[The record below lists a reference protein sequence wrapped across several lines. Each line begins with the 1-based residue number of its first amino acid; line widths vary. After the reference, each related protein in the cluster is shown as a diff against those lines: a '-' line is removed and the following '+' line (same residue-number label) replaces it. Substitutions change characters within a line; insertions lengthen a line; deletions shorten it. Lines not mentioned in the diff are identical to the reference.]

1 MDLLKVGIIG
11 ASGYTGAELVRLL
24 SNHPKVEI
32 LLLTA
37 EKQKGKSIEEVF
49 PGFKGLKLPKLE
61 PLDLP
66 LISQRADLYFL
77 ALPHK
82 TSMEVAKALIQNE
95 KRVID
100 LSADFRLKDVEL
112 YQRWYG
118 VHSCPE
124 LLKEAVYGLPEL
136 YRDKIKNA
144 QLVANPG
151 CYPTSVL
158 LGLLPLA
165 EKRLIEGRIIA
176 DSKSGVSGAGRSVRE
191 DLMFTEVAESFRA
204 YQVLEHRHLPE
215 MEQELENLLGEKPQL
230 DFVPH
235 LLPINRGILSTIYV
249 NLKVSMTEKE
259 LYELYLER
267 FSKEPFVR
275 VLEPGCFPS
284 TSQVRGS
291 NFCDIGLR
299 VKNKRA
305 VVITAI
311 DNLTKGASGQAVQ
324 NMNIMM
330 GWPETTALTSLP
342 LFP

>member
-1 MDLLKVGIIG
+1 MDSLKIGVIG
-11 ASGYTGAELVRLL
+11 ASGYTGGELVRLL
-24 SNHPKVEI
+24 INHPKVEI
-32 LLLTA
+32 VLLSA
-37 EKQKGKSIEEVF
+37 DRQKGKFIEEVF
-49 PGFKGLKLPKLE
+49 PGFRGLRLPKLE
-61 PLDLP
+61 PLDLSS
-66 LISQRADLYFL
+66 LSQRVDLCFL

-82 TSMEVAKALIQNE
+82 TSMEVAKVLIQDG

-100 LSADFRLKDVEL
+100 LSADFRLKDARL
-112 YQRWYG
+112 YERWYG

-124 LLKEAVYGLPEL
+124 LLKESVYGLPEL
-136 YRDKIKNA
+136 YRSKIRTA
-144 QLVANPG
+144 RLVANPG

-176 DSKSGVSGAGRSVRE
+176 DSKSGVSGAGRSLRE

-235 LLPINRGILSTIYV
+235 LLPINRGILSTLYV
-249 NLKVSMTEKE
+249 NLKVRMSEKD

-267 FSKEPFVR
+267 FSEEPFVR
-275 VLEPGCFPS
+275 VLEPGSFPS

-291 NFCDIGLR
+291 NFCDIGFK
-299 VKNKRA
+299 VKEKRA
-305 VVITAI
+305 VIITAI
-311 DNLTKGASGQAVQ
+311 DNLIKGASGQAVQ
-324 NMNIMM
+324 NLNIMM
-330 GWPETTALTSLP
+330 GWPETTGLTSLP